1 MYMQMYFCRC
11 GGGFF
16 LNTGTDDNL
25 RKGIV
30 SAFVFKMFSFN
41 LLLRSQN
48 VVMYDLLNRQA
59 SDLLLFL
66 KWQHNYLRG

>member
-16 LNTGTDDNL
+16 LHTGTDDIL

-30 SAFVFKMFSFN
+30 SAFVLKMFSFN

-59 SDLLLFL
+59 SDLLFL